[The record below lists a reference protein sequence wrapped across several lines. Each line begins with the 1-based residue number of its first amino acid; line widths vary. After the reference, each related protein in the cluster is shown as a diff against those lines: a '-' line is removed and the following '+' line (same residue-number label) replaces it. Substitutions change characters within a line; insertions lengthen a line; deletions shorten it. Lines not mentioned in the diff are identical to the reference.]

1 MNIDFNPFPIGE
13 QYENWEFD
21 LEPVKTTKT
30 YDQYLYIKNEPKEI
44 LNVPLQKILLTFN
57 LDILFQVEYYFEAK
71 YFYELKNKLIEY
83 LSTSAFKE
91 NLNRLEWVDN
101 RITIYLEKPLQSEN
115 TILRI
120 LDKRFVGYL

>member
-21 LEPVKTTKT
+21 LEPFKTTKT

-44 LNVPLQKILLTFN
+44 LNIPLQKILLTFN
-57 LDILFQVEYYFEAK
+57 LDFLFQVEYHFEVK
-71 YFYELKNKLIEY
+71 YFQQLESELIEY

-91 NLNRLEWVDN
+91 NHNRLEWEDN
-101 RITIYLEKPLQSEN
+101 RITITLEKPLQSKS

-120 LDKRFVGYL
+120 LDKGFVGYL